1 MKLTLSKPLT
11 IGEGEAAKTL
21 DALDMDLDALTGAD
35 IAMCTRDAE
44 GAKGE
49 VVRVI
54 VLDQDLHVQ
63 IASKASGISVNNL
76 RRLGARDYVQVVTV
90 VQSFLTGSD

>member
-1 MKLTLSKPLT
+1 MKVMLSKPLT
-11 IGEGEAAKTL
+11 IGEGDAAKKL
-21 DALDMDLDALTGAD
+21 EAIDMDLDGLTGAD
-35 IAMCTRDAE
+35 ISMCTHDAE
-44 GAKGE
+44 SVKGE

-63 IASKASGISVNNL
+63 IASKASGISTKDL
-76 RRLGARDYVQVVTV
+76 RRLGARDYVQVVTA